1 MNNGMKLWFDVESSF
16 MLNHPKIWYMKIQ
29 ALIIIVFVDQFFL
42 PPFGYGGN
50 GQEAKASYKAS
61 YSQQDVFPKAS
72 SLHGH

>member
-42 PPFGYGGN
+42 PPFGFG
-50 GQEAKASYKAS
+50 EMVRKRKLLMRPVIV
-61 YSQQDVFPKAS
+61 DKMFPPKLLHS
-72 SLHGH
+72 SH